1 MGEVSVI
8 NRQLEDFAIGKPYHE
23 NVESLDK
30 VLETICSLT
39 DNESLRNEFVE
50 SGSCE
55 LIVDAVRAHLKEKKI
70 LLRFAS
76 IIVAFSRSVVGIYR
90 FNKKM
95 KELLSDDEMASVI
108 EKIMKII
115 CSLAEDDATREDF
128 IHVGVCEIVV
138 NSVRVHLKKDEVLLR
153 FAAFVVLFSKSKEG
167 LRRITNRMNEV
178 LSDDDLSAVNE
189 RLAIIAEH
197 GQESLDLFEEE

>member
-1 MGEVSVI
+1 MEEVSVI
-8 NRQLEDFAIGKPYHE
+8 NGQLDNFAFGRPFHE

-39 DNESLRNEFVE
+39 DKEYVRDKFIE
-50 SGSCE
+50 SGTCE

-76 IIVAFSRSVVGIYR
+76 IIVAFSRSIVGIYR

-95 KELLSDDEMASVI
+95 KELLSDDELASIIGKV
-108 EKIMKII
+108 MKII

-197 GQESLDLFEEE
+197 GQESLDLFE